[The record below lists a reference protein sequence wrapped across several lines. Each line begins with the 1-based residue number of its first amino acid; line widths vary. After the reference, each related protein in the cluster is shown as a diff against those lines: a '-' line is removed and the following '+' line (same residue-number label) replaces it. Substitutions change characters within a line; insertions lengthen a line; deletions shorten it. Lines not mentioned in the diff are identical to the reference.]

1 MKTDD
6 LISMLATGVTP
17 ADPRLPARRFATA
30 LAIGAAGALLLMAA
44 LLGVRRDL
52 AEVALTPLF
61 WAKLALPLALAI
73 GALATLARLARPG
86 ARAGRPSLLI
96 AAPVAVAWIAA
107 LAVLAAAPAG
117 DRLALVLGSTWQ
129 VCPWL
134 IALLSVPGLVAILAA
149 LRRLAPTRLAL
160 AGGVGGLLSGAVAT
174 LVYCLHCPEMG
185 VPFWSA
191 WYLLGM
197 LVPSAA
203 GAAIGPRV
211 LRW

>member
-17 ADPRLPARRFATA
+17 VDPRLPARRFATA

-61 WAKLALPLALAI
+61 WAKVALPLVIAI

-96 AAPVAVAWIAA
+96 AAPVAVVWIAA

-117 DRLALVLGSTWQ
+117 ERLALVLGSTWK
-129 VCPWL
+129 VCPSL
-134 IALLSVPGLVAILAA
+134 IALLSVPGFVATFSA
-149 LRRLAPTRLAL
+149 LRSLAPTRLRL
-160 AGGVGGLLSGAVAT
+160 AGAVGGLLAGAVAT

-185 VPFWSA
+185 VPFWGV

-197 LVPSAA
+197 LVPTVV
-203 GAAIGPRV
+203 GAVVGARV

>member
-174 LVYCLHCPEMG
+174 LVYCLHCTEMG